1 MRRPNPA
8 KMDVT
13 DLIASLERAIAE
25 ICIQE
30 VPLLLGDLERLKAS
44 GWARLNGVQAT
55 RSPLSRRRPEWGGE
69 NPPTFICLPPPPSIC
84 EGGLMKNSLKQH
96 MAFPWCAGRSHLKP
110 DLI

>member
-13 DLIASLERAIAE
+13 DLIASLEQAIAE
-25 ICIQE
+25 VCIQE

-44 GWARLNGVQAT
+44 GWARLNGVQPT
-55 RSPLSRRRPEWGGE
+55 RSPSP
-69 NPPTFICLPPPPSIC
+69 
-84 EGGLMKNSLKQH
+84 EGGLNGGGTPLLLFASPHPPFNWEAGLMQNSLKQH
-96 MAFPWCAGRSHLKP
+96 MAAPGCAGRSHLKP